1 MEYGNKEP
9 SEHLNHHFVNVGGEF
24 DEFHMPNIDQQ
35 YHQSFSVSI
44 GQVKAELLRIK
55 VKKSVNTDDFPSW
68 ITGEFA
74 EIPMWAINRHNQYH
88 VLPT

>member
-9 SEHLNHHFVNVGGEF
+9 PEHLNYHFVNVGGEF

-55 VKKSVNTDDFPSW
+55 VKKSVNTDDFTSW